1 MKRKFFALLLCAVIA
16 LSALPAHAFAE
27 GETINVYNWGQY
39 IADGSDGSI
48 DVNAE
53 FTARTGIK
61 VNYMTY
67 DSNESL
73 YTKLKTGGSTYD
85 VIIPSDYMV
94 ARLIAEGMLEKLD
107 MDNIPNYQY
116 VDGAY
121 KNQAYDP
128 DNAYSVPYTWGTV
141 GVIYNSKYV
150 DAADVGSWSLLWN
163 QKYSGK
169 ILMFD
174 NPRDAFAVAEEYLG
188 LDINTENADDLRAA
202 AYKLIEQKPLVQSY
216 VMDQIYDKME
226 REEAWIAPYYAGD
239 YLQMAEVNPDLKFY
253 FPSEGYNLFI
263 DAMCIPKGCQNKKA
277 AEEYINFLCD
287 PEISG
292 GNLDYLGYSTPIPD
306 AKQYMD
312 PDTASSEIAYPD
324 KETLARGSSFI
335 NLSSQTSQEMD
346 SLWLQVKTQGG
357 VDDYAIWCMLALAVL
372 LTVYLII
379 RETRRK
385 RRIAN
390 RCQRWKEPNT
400 QKPGGN

>member
-216 VMDQIYDKME
+216 VMDQIFDKME

-239 YLQMAEVNPDLKFY
+239 YLTMAEENASLAFSYPK
-253 FPSEGYNLFI
+253 EGFNIFI
-263 DAMCIPKGCQNKKA
+263 DAMCIPKGCQNKEG
-277 AEEYINFLCD
+277 AEAFINFLCK

-292 GNLDYLGYSTPIPD
+292 QNLEYLGYSTPETE

-312 PDTASSEIAYPD
+312 ESVATSPIAYPD
-324 KETLARGSSFI
+324 SDTLARSESFGD
-335 NLSSQTSQEMD
+335 LSVQATQTMND
-346 SLWLQVKTQGG
+346 LWLSVKTSGSN
-357 VDDYAIWCMLALAVL
+357 
-372 LTVYLII
+372 TTTYLILTI
-379 RETRRK
+379 AAIVAVIAFFLFSNLHKKRK
-385 RRIAN
+385 RER
-390 RCQRWKEPNT
+390 RCRKWREQS
-400 QKPGGN
+400 Q